1 MNDEIMDL
9 SGLSVHQHDAAV
21 AADVIHSV
29 RTGDEDGRRAD
40 DVSRPRHQDR
50 SQWDALMLLVAHDAL
65 PNTGGSSSPLSRR
78 SLIARSV
85 GDGTILGLPRSSI

>member
-40 DVSRPRHQDR
+40 DVSRPRHKNR
-50 SQWDALMLLVAHDAL
+50 SQRDARMLLAAHDAL
-65 PNTGGSSSPLSRR
+65 PRQAEVQALAVAEGLIRDR
-78 SLIARSV
+78 SAME
-85 GDGTILGLPRSSI
+85 